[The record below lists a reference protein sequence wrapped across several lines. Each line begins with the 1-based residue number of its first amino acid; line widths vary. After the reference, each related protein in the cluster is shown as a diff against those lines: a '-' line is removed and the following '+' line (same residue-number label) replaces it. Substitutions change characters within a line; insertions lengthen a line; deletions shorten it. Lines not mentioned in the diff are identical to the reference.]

1 MQTIESQKSLP
12 DAKDKE
18 LLSYEDV
25 AEILGVTKRT
35 IQTYVYNSWL
45 RPIAITGRTKR
56 IRRSDL
62 NRFLEQAEA
71 GKLPSPDSR
80 PVAQLAMPI

>member
-35 IQTYVYNSWL
+35 IQTYVNHSWL

-71 GKLPSPDSR
+71 GKLTPADSR
-80 PVAQLAMPI
+80 PIAQMSIPF